1 MKKLR
6 LYLRKYI
13 TMLLID
19 LGILL
24 RPKSKGVMVIDESE
38 WHYPFFNCDFIRTIL
53 SQTLSVLLK
62 GYTPF
67 IDLKNRKYG
76 ETNWDTFFM
85 QPFGVDLRNS
95 TSFNGGGYSQ
105 EELSYGYYFHTP
117 YIKHHYNR
125 WCKVFNKL
133 VVLNADTEQYINDEY
148 KKIIDSRSRILG
160 VLCRG
165 TDYIGHKGLPIQ
177 PKIEEVINDC
187 KVWMNKYNYEK
198 IYLATESEDIYNQFI
213 TAFPDKV
220 ITNKRD
226 YYDKKMHDEELNL
239 IGEVHFNRA
248 NDNYLKGLYY
258 LSSLVIL
265 ARCNALLAGNCGGT
279 LFSLF
284 YNNRKYE
291 RFKIY
296 NLGYNE

>member
-53 SQTLSVLLK
+53 SQTLSVLLQ
-62 GYTPF
+62 GYTPY
-67 IDLKNRKYG
+67 IELKNRKNG

-85 QPFGVDLRNS
+85 QPFGASVRNGFS
-95 TSFNGGGYSQ
+95 KNGGGYSL
-105 EELSYGYYFHTP
+105 EKMPYGYYFHTP
-117 YIKHHYNR
+117 FIRHHYKR
-125 WCKVFNKL
+125 WCRIFKQM
-133 VVLNADTEQYINDEY
+133 VVLNDKTKQYIDDEY
-148 KKIIDSRSRILG
+148 KRIIDPSDKILG

-165 TDYIGHKGLPIQ
+165 TDYIGHKGLPVQPSIQ
-177 PKIEEVINDC
+177 NVMSDC
-187 KVWMNKYNYEK
+187 KLWMEKYNYK
-198 IYLATESEDIYNQFI
+198 YIYLATESEDIYNQFMI
-213 TAFPDKV
+213 AFPDKV
-220 ITNKRD
+220 IINQRD
-226 YYDKKMHDEELNL
+226 YYDKIMTSEKLRL
-239 IGEVHFNRA
+239 IGEVHFERE
-248 NDNYLKGLYY
+248 NDNYIRGLQY

-265 ARCNALLAGNCGGT
+265 SRCDALLAGNCGGT

-284 YNNRKYE
+284 YNNMKYE
-291 RFKIY
+291 HVKIY
-296 NLGYNE
+296 NLGIQ

>member
-24 RPKSKGVMVIDESE
+24 RPKSKGGMVIDGAE

-95 TSFNGGGYSQ
+95 TSFNGGIRQ
-105 EELSYGYYFHTP
+105 KNCHTD
-117 YIKHHYNR
+117 ITFTHLIQN
-125 WCKVFNKL
+125 
-133 VVLNADTEQYINDEY
+133 T
-148 KKIIDSRSRILG
+148 IITDG
-160 VLCRG
+160 VRCL
-165 TDYIGHKGLPIQ
+165 
-177 PKIEEVINDC
+177 
-187 KVWMNKYNYEK
+187 
-198 IYLATESEDIYNQFI
+198 
-213 TAFPDKV
+213 
-220 ITNKRD
+220 TNW
-226 YYDKKMHDEELNL
+226 
-239 IGEVHFNRA
+239 
-248 NDNYLKGLYY
+248 
-258 LSSLVIL
+258 
-265 ARCNALLAGNCGGT
+265 
-279 LFSLF
+279 LF
-284 YNNRKYE
+284 
-291 RFKIY
+291 
-296 NLGYNE
+296 